1 MSNET
6 VWAWLQTRG
15 KIFKVF
21 SNPEKGTI
29 EVRNENGETLIRKTN
44 LSRRQVELI
53 EKNFLAPIAKKING
67 NNTNNEK
74 SVTPLKKQKDS
85 FDPMIA

>member
-6 VWAWLQTRG
+6 IWAWLQTKG
-15 KIFKVF
+15 KIFKVI
-21 SNPEKGTI
+21 SNPERGTI

-53 EKNFLAPIAKKING
+53 EKNFLNTIAKKLNG
-67 NNTNNEK
+67 NND
-74 SVTPLKKQKDS
+74 VPLRKPKDS
-85 FDPMIA
+85 FDPMVA

>member
-6 VWAWLQTRG
+6 IWAWLQTKG
-15 KIFKVF
+15 KIFKVI
-21 SNPEKGTI
+21 SNPERGTI

-53 EKNFLAPIAKKING
+53 EKKFLNTIAKKLNG
-67 NNTNNEK
+67 NK
-74 SVTPLKKQKDS
+74 DASLRKPKDS
-85 FDPMIA
+85 FDPMVA